1 MPRTATRTAARRSG
15 MSLNTRNTLVGMTFI
30 LPNFIGFFCFVLI
43 PVAFSF
49 VLSFME
55 WDGFTEMK
63 FVGIENFFD
72 IFDDRVF
79 RAALVQTVTFS
90 IFTVAFSMVLALALA
105 ILLNNKLKGV
115 NFFRAAIFFPYVAS
129 IVAVAA
135 VFKAMFMKD
144 GGPINEFLG
153 LFLPDSMLPGWLAST
168 DWALAACIIVQ
179 VWKNM
184 GYFMIIYLAAL
195 QDIPYSLYEA
205 ASIDGAT
212 KWQQFKSITLP
223 MLTPSHFY
231 VLMMLV
237 INSFKTFDLIF
248 TLTEGGPGTS
258 TTMLSQY
265 IYNESFISWNYGGAS
280 AAAMVLFL
288 IVAAVTLL
296 QFRVERKFND
306 FM

>member
-1 MPRTATRTAARRSG
+1 MPRTATGTAAKRSG

-63 FVGIENFFD
+63 FVGIENFLD

-168 DWALAACIIVQ
+168 DWALAACIIVH

>member
-1 MPRTATRTAARRSG
+1 MKPKQKSAMSMERR
-15 MSLNTRNTLVGMTFI
+15 NALVGISFI
-30 LPNFIGFFCFVLI
+30 LPNFIGFLIFVLI
-43 PVAFSF
+43 PVIFSF
-49 VLSFME
+49 ILAFMD

-63 FVGIENFFD
+63 FVLFDNFKT
-72 IFDDRVF
+72 IFADRIFRESLIQTIVYCVF
-79 RAALVQTVTFS
+79 NVVLSAVAALG
-90 IFTVAFSMVLALALA
+90 LAL
-105 ILLNNKLKGV
+105 ILNTKLKGKT
-115 NFFRAAIFFPYVAS
+115 FFRSAIFFPYVAS
-129 IVAVAA
+129 VVAVGA
-135 VFKAMFMKD
+135 VWKAMFMKE
-144 GGPINEFLG
+144 GGPVNIFLEFIG
-153 LFLPDSMLPGWLAST
+153 VPHDALPGWLSST
-168 DWALAACIIVQ
+168 KWALAGVIIVSI
-179 VWKNM
+179 WKNM
-184 GYFMIIYLAAL
+184 GYFMVIYLAAL
-195 QDIPYSLYEA
+195 QEISYSLYEA
-205 ASIDGAT
+205 AEIDGAT

>member
-1 MPRTATRTAARRSG
+1 MPRTATGTAAKRSG

-63 FVGIENFFD
+63 FVGIENFLD

-168 DWALAACIIVQ
+168 DWALAACIFVQ

>member
-1 MPRTATRTAARRSG
+1 MPRTATGTAAKRSG

-30 LPNFIGFFCFVLI
+30 LPNFIGFFCFVLS

-63 FVGIENFFD
+63 FVGIENFLD
-72 IFDDRVF
+72 IFDDRV
-79 RAALVQTVTFS
+79 
-90 IFTVAFSMVLALALA
+90 
-105 ILLNNKLKGV
+105 
-115 NFFRAAIFFPYVAS
+115 FRAAIFFPYVAS